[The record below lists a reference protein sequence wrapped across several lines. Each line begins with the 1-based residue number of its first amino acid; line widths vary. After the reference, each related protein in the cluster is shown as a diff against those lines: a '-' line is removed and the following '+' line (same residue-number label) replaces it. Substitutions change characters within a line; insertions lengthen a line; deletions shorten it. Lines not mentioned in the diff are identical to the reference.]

1 MLTIYREVRQALV
14 DMEAMFDLNDLQPKI
29 TSKPNAAPLFLPS
42 SLPSSS
48 SSSSSPQSTGQ
59 QDGILFD
66 NVHFAYGNHKILQGC
81 SFHVPHGEKVAVVG
95 PSGCGKST
103 LLRLLYRF
111 YDVSAGSIQI
121 HHQDLRDV
129 TLPSLRRSLGVVPQ
143 DTLLFNE
150 TIFYNIQYG
159 NLQAVPEE
167 VEAAARKAQ
176 IHESILRMPQGYKT
190 RVGER
195 GLKLSGGERQRVAI
209 ARAIL
214 KDAPVLLCDEATSS
228 LDAATEM
235 EIMHHVKVLGAGK
248 TTLMI
253 AHR

>member
-1 MLTIYREVRQALV
+1 
-14 DMEAMFDLNDLQPKI
+14 MEAMFDLKDIQPKI
-29 TSKPNAAPLFLPS
+29 TSKPDASPLFLPS
-42 SLPSSS
+42 TTSSS
-48 SSSSSPQSTGQ
+48 SLQSTGK

-66 NVHFAYGNHKILQGC
+66 NVHFGYGNHKVLQGC
-81 SFHVPHGEKVAVVG
+81 SFHVPYGETVAVVG

-121 HHQDLRDV
+121 HNQDLRDV

-159 NLQAVPEE
+159 NLQATPEE
-167 VEAAARKAQ
+167 VEAASQKAQ
-176 IHESILRMPQGYKT
+176 IHESILRMPQGYQT

-228 LDAATEM
+228 LDAATES
-235 EIMHHVKVLGAGK
+235 EIMHHVKVLGARK